1 MSCQDDVL
9 ERGMLH
15 VKEVT
20 SAAPEGAIKC
30 VYQKCACDWEVK
42 QSFGN
47 TAYRIILQE
56 KLAFLTDASPDETW
70 QLSGL

>member
-1 MSCQDDVL
+1 MSCKDDVS

-15 VKEVT
+15 VKEGT
-20 SAAPEGAIKC
+20 SAAPEGAIKY
-30 VYQKCACDWEVK
+30 VHQKRACDYEVK
-42 QSFGN
+42 QTFGN
-47 TAYRIILQE
+47 TPYRIILQE